1 MGPSPATACSPPL
14 SERPARRAG
23 SGRAARDAS
32 LRVWA
37 PAKVNLFLEVLARR
51 PDGYHEVETLMVA
64 VSLYDTL
71 TFTDDPAGPVR
82 LACDRPELSVGPDNL
97 VVRAAE
103 LLRQR
108 TGHAGGVSVQLTKRI
123 PTAAG
128 LAGGSSDAAATL
140 AGLNRLW
147 KLGLGPDALA
157 ALAAELGSDV
167 PFFLDGPAAWCTGR
181 GERVEKLPLGAP
193 LHLVVA
199 CPAAGLS
206 TAEVYRNVTVP
217 DRPADGAEL
226 RAATRRGD
234 VEAMGRLLHNRL
246 QEPAV
251 RLCPAVDA
259 VLGRLRELGAVGCL
273 MSGSG
278 SSVVALCR
286 GRRDAVEAARRLAA
300 ETPAEEALRVVL
312 VRSCV

>member
-1 MGPSPATACSPPL
+1 M
-14 SERPARRAG
+14 
-23 SGRAARDAS
+23 
-32 LRVWA
+32 VWA
-37 PAKVNLFLEVLARR
+37 PAKVNLFLEVLGRR
-51 PDGYHEVETLMVA
+51 PDGYHELETLMLA

-71 TFTDDPAGPVR
+71 TFADDPAGPVR
-82 LACDRPELSVGPDNL
+82 LTCDRPELSVGPDNL

-108 TGHAGGVSVQLTKRI
+108 TGHAGGATAHLTKRI

-147 KLGLGPDALA
+147 KLGLGKAELA
-157 ALAAELGSDV
+157 ALGAELGSDV
-167 PFFLDGPAAWCTGR
+167 PFFFDAPAAWCTGR
-181 GERVEKLPLGAP
+181 GERVEKVPLGAA

-217 DRPADGAEL
+217 QQPVDGSAL
-226 RAATRRGD
+226 RDAVARGD
-234 VEAMGRLLHNRL
+234 VETTGRLLHNRL
-246 QEPAV
+246 QAPAV
-251 RLCPAVDA
+251 MLCPAVDE
-259 VLGRLRELGAVGCL
+259 VLGRMRELGPAGCL

-278 SSVVALCR
+278 SSVAALCR
-286 GRRDAVEAARRLAA
+286 DRRDAVRTARRLA
-300 ETPAEEALRVVL
+300 EATATEGLRVVL